1 MPNSLTDW
9 FHQRASRAP
18 RTRASFGQ
26 SVGQSRLEARGRI
39 TCRFRPVMV
48 RKVEWNKKLGK
59 LGVSGGGTHA
69 RMRVRRCNQLATA
82 VHGGP
87 TPSFL
92 FLCRV
97 HRAPAGSGALH
108 GDAMHGDFFAAR
120 RLI

>member
-59 LGVSGGGTHA
+59 LVVSGEWRNARTDAGQTVQPTSHGSDRWTNTKFFFLGVST
-69 RMRVRRCNQLATA
+69 
-82 VHGGP
+82 VH
-87 TPSFL
+87 
-92 FLCRV
+92 
-97 HRAPAGSGALH
+97 
-108 GDAMHGDFFAAR
+108 R